1 MVGYV
6 LNSFD
11 SYENVFIKTVEA
23 TAAYNPWGKPGAGAP
38 IRDVTGNVVADYKI
52 RKVSISFLS
61 ES

>member
-1 MVGYV
+1 MK
-6 LNSFD
+6 
-11 SYENVFIKTVEA
+11 IVEA

-52 RKVSISFLS
+52 RKVSIRCLN